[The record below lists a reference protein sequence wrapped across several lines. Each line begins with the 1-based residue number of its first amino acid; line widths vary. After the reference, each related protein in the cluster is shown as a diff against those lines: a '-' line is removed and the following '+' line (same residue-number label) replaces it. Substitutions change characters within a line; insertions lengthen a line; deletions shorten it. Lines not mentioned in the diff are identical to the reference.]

1 MKNHSSHYIR
11 NLLLP
16 CLAFSVI
23 AGVLST
29 LAVTLFQIGAK
40 YAVLLSQAVF
50 GAVRERPI
58 LLPGLLL
65 AAALVGLWLA
75 RVLRFCPT
83 CRGGGI
89 PTSIAAIQGIIPIRW
104 ITSIFV
110 LPFAA
115 LLSFICGLPLGTE
128 GPCVQM
134 GTGIGDVTVR
144 LFGGKKHEGWRRYIM
159 TGGASAGF
167 SLVTGAPITA
177 IVFSMEELHKRFSP
191 LLFSVAAISVTA
203 SQLTAKL
210 LSLLGAAPAGLFH
223 VGPLAPLSVALFFIP
238 LLLGLLCGAC
248 SVLFT
253 SLYHKIDNFMHT
265 TLEKLPLSVKIPL
278 LFACVALIGFFVA
291 EILGSG
297 HSLVEQLF
305 VRELVWSLLIVVFL
319 IRAVLMMIANTA
331 GVTGGIFLPTLAF
344 GAILG
349 SLSAE
354 GFIALGV
361 IGDEHYMLLVILGM
375 IAFLGASSRIPLTA
389 CILAIEALSCGNN
402 ILPVVVAATA
412 AFLIVELSGTK
423 DFSDTVIERKED
435 ALHRGKTAHAVKV
448 PLTVR
453 ENAFVVGKDL
463 RDVLWPVSCVVIS
476 VDRITDNHDKLTI
489 SAGDVITVHYKT
501 YDPIAV
507 AEEFEALVGDQPT
520 EIDKIMRPV

>member
-1 MKNHSSHYIR
+1 MKKHSSHYIK

-16 CLAFSVI
+16 CLSFSAI
-23 AGVLST
+23 AGILST
-29 LAVTLFQIGAK
+29 LTVTLFQSAAS
-40 YAVLLSQAVF
+40 YAVLLSQAVY
-50 GAVRERPI
+50 GTVRERPI

-65 AAALVGLWLA
+65 GAALIGLWLA
-75 RVLRFCPT
+75 RVLKYCPT

-89 PTSIAAIQGIIPIRW
+89 PSSIAAIQGIIPLRW
-104 ITSIFV
+104 VTSIFV

-115 LLSFICGLPLGTE
+115 LLSFVCGLPLGTE

-134 GTGIGDVTVR
+134 GTGIGDATVR
-144 LFGGKKHEGWRRYIM
+144 LFGGKKHAGWRRYIM

-167 SLVTGAPITA
+167 SLVTGAPVTA
-177 IVFSMEELHKRFSP
+177 IVFSIEELHKRFSP

-210 LSLLGAAPAGLFH
+210 LSLFNMAPTGLFH
-223 VGPLAPLSVALFFIP
+223 IGALSPLSMTLFFIP
-238 LLLGLLCGAC
+238 LLLGLLCGTC

-253 SLYHKIDNFMHT
+253 SLYHKIDKFMHN
-265 TLEKLPLSVKIPL
+265 TLARISLWVKIPL
-278 LFACVALIGFFVA
+278 IFVCVALLGFFIS

-305 VRELVWSLLIVVFL
+305 DRELVWLLLVVIFL
-319 IRAVLMMIANTA
+319 VRAVLMMIANTA

-354 GFIALGV
+354 AFLALGV
-361 IGDEHYMLLVILGM
+361 IGDEHYPLLVILGM
-375 IAFLGASSRIPLTA
+375 ISFLGASSRIPLTA
-389 CILAIEALSCGNN
+389 CIFAIEALSCGNN
-402 ILPVVVAATA
+402 ILPVVIAATA

-423 DFSDTVIERKED
+423 DFSDTVIERKEE
-435 ALHRGKTAHAVKV
+435 ALHRGKTSHTIKV
-448 PLTVR
+448 PLTVC
-453 ENAFVVGKDL
+453 ENSFVVGKEL
-463 RDVLWPVSCVVIS
+463 RDILWPVSCVVLS
-476 VDRITDNHDKLTI
+476 VDRAADEYDKLTV
-489 SAGDVITVHYKT
+489 SAGDIITVQYKT
-501 YDPIAV
+501 YDPVAV

-520 EIDKIMRPV
+520 TIDTIMRPR